1 MNILSCSI
9 ILFAFDYTTRPVV
22 FHTAKKLN
30 QWGNPKV
37 KSILT
42 AKRTFFCYI
51 LCDLLVVWCYTYLC
65 LYNVS
70 NNAAHPHSVHPWE
83 KVRQWKIDVVKEKE
97 SGRKMNEFFFL
108 WNRTKKAVHFCCPSF
123 NLTCIIHFLV
133 KLGFSFF
140 ISLMIVDVLTRSNC

>member
-9 ILFAFDYTTRPVV
+9 ILFAFDYTTPPVV
-22 FHTAKKLN
+22 FHTAKNWISGEIQK
-30 QWGNPKV
+30 WKV
-37 KSILT
+37 FLQPSGL
-42 AKRTFFCYI
+42 FCYI